1 MGRLCRLGKV
11 KRVVADGEP
20 VTQNKAAT
28 LSQSVPAPPA
38 PLTVVSERP
47 SVRARR
53 RDAWIGALCVV
64 GSAVAFSAKA
74 VVAKVGYRH
83 GADPATLLA
92 LRMGLSLPFFA
103 LTAWVTGRGRAPLP
117 RAELGK
123 IVLLGVLGYYVASVC
138 DFYGLAYISAG
149 LERLIL
155 FVYPTLVVLMSAAL
169 FKTPITRRTLVALA
183 LTYGGV
189 LLAVKTETAV
199 ASSAHLWLGVALIF
213 GCAISYAAYLVGS
226 GRLIPRIGSLRFTS
240 LALSVSALAML
251 VHFWLVGGQFG
262 GHPPVVYG
270 IGALLAVV
278 CTVLP
283 VFLLGEGIR
292 RIGAGPSAIIGAVGP
307 VSTIALAYWALGE
320 PIHLAQGI
328 GTALVLVGATVV
340 ARGR

>member
-1 MGRLCRLGKV
+1 
-11 KRVVADGEP
+11 VATP
-20 VTQNKAAT
+20 
-28 LSQSVPAPPA
+28 
-38 PLTVVSERP
+38 ERP

-53 RDAWIGALCVV
+53 QDAWVGALCVV

-74 VVAKVGYRH
+74 VIAKVGYRH

-92 LRMGLSLPFFA
+92 LRMGFSLPFFVVAA
-103 LTAWVTGRGRAPLP
+103 LVTGRGRSALP

-123 IVLLGVLGYYVASVC
+123 IVLLGVLGYYLASVF
-138 DFYGLAYISAG
+138 DFYGLVYISAG

-155 FVYPTLVVLMSAAL
+155 FVYPTLVVLMSAAI
-169 FKTPITRRTLVALA
+169 FKTPITRRTLLALG

-189 LLAVKTETAV
+189 LLAVKTETAL
-199 ASSAHLWLGVALIF
+199 ASGTDLWLGVALIF
-213 GCAISYAAYLVGS
+213 ACALSYAAYLVGS

-240 LALSVSALAML
+240 LALIVSTVAML
-251 VHFWLVGGQFG
+251 VHFWVVGGHFS
-262 GHPPVVYG
+262 GHPAVVYG
-270 IGALLAVV
+270 IGVLLALV

-307 VSTIALAYWALGE
+307 VSTIALAHWVLGE
-320 PIHLAQGI
+320 PVHLVQGI
-328 GTALVLVGATVV
+328 GTLLVLVGATVV

>member
-1 MGRLCRLGKV
+1 M
-11 KRVVADGEP
+11 VAP
-20 VTQNKAAT
+20 
-28 LSQSVPAPPA
+28 
-38 PLTVVSERP
+38 ERP

-53 RDAWIGALCVV
+53 QDAWVGALCVV

-74 VVAKVGYRH
+74 VIAKVGYRH

-92 LRMGLSLPFFA
+92 LRMGFALPFFVVAA
-103 LTAWVTGRGRAPLP
+103 LVTGRGRAPLP

-123 IVLLGVLGYYVASVC
+123 ILLLGVLGYYLASVF
-138 DFYGLAYISAG
+138 DFYGLVYISAG

-155 FVYPTLVVLMSAAL
+155 FVYPTLVVLMSAAV
-169 FKTPITRRTLVALA
+169 FKTPITRRTLLALA

-189 LLAVKTETAV
+189 LLAVKTETAL
-199 ASSAHLWLGVALIF
+199 AAGSGMWLGVALIF
-213 GCAISYAAYLVGS
+213 GCALSYAAYLVGS

-240 LALSVSALAML
+240 LALIVSTAAML
-251 VHFWLVGGQFG
+251 VHFLVVGGRFG
-262 GHPPVVYG
+262 GHPPAVYG
-270 IGALLAVV
+270 IGLLLALV

-307 VSTIALAYWALGE
+307 VSTIALAHWVLGE
-320 PIHLAQGI
+320 PVHLVQGI
-328 GTALVLVGATVV
+328 GTLLVLVGATVV